1 LLGPGI
7 LAVFSPLLVG
17 FGLGAGALGGFLGGT
32 ILTGQLMA
40 VFMSNAGANW
50 DNAKKKVED
59 GFLGGKGTDVHKASV
74 VGDTVGDPFKDTA
87 GPALNPMIKV
97 MNLVAILAAPFT
109 TVELGGVTALRVAIV
124 VLSIIALS
132 IAVIFS
138 KRGSIAEESLAI
150 ETKQAA

>member
-1 LLGPGI
+1 
-7 LAVFSPLLVG
+7 
-17 FGLGAGALGGFLGGT
+17 
-32 ILTGQLMA
+32 
-40 VFMSNAGANW
+40 MSNAGANW

-109 TVELGGVTALRVAIV
+109 TVELAGVTGLRVAIV
-124 VLSIIALS
+124 VVSIIALS

>member
-1 LLGPGI
+1 
-7 LAVFSPLLVG
+7 
-17 FGLGAGALGGFLGGT
+17 
-32 ILTGQLMA
+32 MA

-109 TVELGGVTALRVAIV
+109 SSIALGGITPLRVAIV
-124 VLSIIALS
+124 VISIVAL
-132 IAVIFS
+132 AVAVTFS